1 MADPLSLAPGGGYGM
16 TSERTRRRMIDRL
29 RENGIRDERVL
40 AAMYEIPRHVFVDPA
55 LSSRAYDDTSLP
67 LGHGQTISQPWTV
80 ARMSELLL
88 ADGRQ
93 PQKVL
98 EIGTGCGYQT
108 AVLARLIREV
118 YSVERIGALLDR
130 ARMNLRTVKLV
141 TPRLV
146 HSDGRLGLIEAA
158 PFDSIL
164 MAAAAPALSEEL
176 INQLAPGGRM
186 VLPIGNEQEQYLWV
200 VDKTAHGVNRTR
212 YDAVKFVPLLPG
224 KS

>member
-98 EIGTGCGYQT
+98 
-108 AVLARLIREV
+108 
-118 YSVERIGALLDR
+118 
-130 ARMNLRTVKLV
+130 
-141 TPRLV
+141 
-146 HSDGRLGLIEAA
+146 
-158 PFDSIL
+158 
-164 MAAAAPALSEEL
+164 
-176 INQLAPGGRM
+176 
-186 VLPIGNEQEQYLWV
+186 
-200 VDKTAHGVNRTR
+200 
-212 YDAVKFVPLLPG
+212 
-224 KS
+224 